1 MSKWNG
7 KRFSVYESEE
17 KSALGLIKELGGQTN
32 YNTDE
37 LEKVKESNNKKV
49 SHDEMNRIY
58 KIDKDANFT
67 GSWHGI
73 KKPTASQEGLQATV
87 DKINEEDIPKINEQL
102 DNKASV
108 ITFFECSPIPSIDGT
123 GELNADT
130 IKYEDIIK
138 LYDKL
143 VEKNYGY
150 VSRRLLGKDSSGTYD
165 IYAYD
170 FTASN
175 PLDTIV
181 IDANIHGGNTSNGGD
196 PKDCAIAIYYCMKKI
211 CEEWKNDKILCT
223 LRKEYNISV
232 IPVANPWGF
241 DNNSRYN
248 SNGVDCN
255 RNFSWNWR
263 AENSTFG
270 TAPFS
275 EKESQYIRD
284 NLIDRQNSLK
294 NKGCRVKCYIPFH
307 NYGDNNITP
316 QFPFSV
322 ASTSPMVS
330 AFKKVSYFLCTKY
343 GYQFKEGTVTNPK
356 ASSADNYA
364 ERILGIPTGT
374 PEFPIFRNDGHFRD
388 SFAITQQVEYYL
400 NLIYFGAISNSK
412 TKISVFTPSEKFIVP
427 KGTREVIK
435 TLSDNYTEN
444 VFKFDTETGEIE
456 IPSGV
461 EYIRIKGSLE
471 FQYDTP
477 IESKIAVVVT
487 IQKNEDSNY
496 TGYPVAELITSL
508 GGSESIF
515 KYATLKIDSPVISV
529 AEGDKFKIN
538 IGANNY
544 SNANLNLLANKYNYI
559 MFEEVNR
566 YKY

>member
-1 MSKWNG
+1 MKISD
-7 KRFSVYESEE
+7 
-17 KSALGLIKELGGQTN
+17 LIKKAL
-32 YNTDE
+32 
-37 LEKVKESNNKKV
+37 K
-49 SHDEMNRIY
+49 HDEDVER
-58 KIDKDANFT
+58 
-67 GSWHGI
+67 
-73 KKPTASQEGLQATV
+73 
-87 DKINEEDIPKINEQL
+87 INEQL

-108 ITFFECSPIPSIDGT
+108 ITFFESKPIPAIDGS
-123 GELNADT
+123 GDINADT
-130 IKYEDIIK
+130 ITYEEVIR

-143 VEKNYGY
+143 VSENYGY
-150 VSRRLLGKDSSGTYD
+150 ASKRLLGKDSSGTYD

-181 IDANIHGGNTSNGGD
+181 IDANIHGGNTPNGGGD

-211 CEEWKNDKILCT
+211 CEEWKNNKILCE
-223 LRKEYNISV
+223 LRREFNITV
-232 IPVANPWGF
+232 IPIANPWGF

-263 AENSTFG
+263 AENNTFG

-284 NLIDRQNSLK
+284 NLIYRQGYLK

-307 NYGDNNITP
+307 NYGDNNINP

-322 ASTSPMVS
+322 ASTSTMVS
-330 AFKKVSYFLCTKY
+330 AFKKVAYFLCTKY
-343 GYQFKEGTVTNPK
+343 GYEFKEGTATNPS

-412 TKISVFTPSEKFIVP
+412 TKVSVFTPSEKFIVP
-427 KGTREVIK
+427 KNTRGVLK
-435 TLSDNYTEN
+435 TLTDNYTEN
-444 VFKFDTETGEIE
+444 VFNLNTETGEIE
-456 IPSGV
+456 VPSGV
-461 EYIRIKGSLE
+461 EYIRIRGSFE
-471 FQYDTP
+471 FQYD
-477 IESKIAVVVT
+477 ESVETKIGLVVT
-487 IQKNEDSNY
+487 IQKNGNSSY
-496 TGYPVAELITSL
+496 IGYPVSELITTM

-515 KYATLKIDSPVISV
+515 KYATLKVDSPIISV
-529 AEGDKFKIN
+529 AEGDKFKIS

-544 SNANLNLLANKYNYI
+544 TLGDLNLLPNKYNYI